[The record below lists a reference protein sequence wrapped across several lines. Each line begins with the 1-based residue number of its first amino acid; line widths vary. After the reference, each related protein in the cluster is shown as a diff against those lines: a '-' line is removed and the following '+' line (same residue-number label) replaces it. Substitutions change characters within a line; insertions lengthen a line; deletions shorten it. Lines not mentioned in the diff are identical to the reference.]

1 MSNNVRTPY
10 KLFELIIALNK
21 CNAAHKC
28 WILKID
34 ALQDVPFTSKS
45 YLSFL
50 ESFIIRSYYKISRA
64 DNRLETLKLAN

>member
-1 MSNNVRTPY
+1 MHPVLRIFFLRIY
-10 KLFELIIALNK
+10 KLFELIIALHK
-21 CNAAHKC
+21 CYAAHKC

-50 ESFIIRSYYKISRA
+50 GSFITRSDYKISRA
-64 DNRLETLKLAN
+64 DIDLKY